1 MTRAPY
7 RSGVTLVE
15 MLVVL
20 AIIAVLATMV
30 YKATSG
36 LGNQSQERRQK
47 KAFVMLDSA
56 LDEYYEAKDR
66 FPESK
71 PLSAYSNDSDWRR
84 DNVEI
89 LYEELYSVPSARA
102 QLLKLAPKQLDPW
115 QGAQNAVHLIYD
127 VWGTVLSYEWTKGNA
142 FPVLISGGPDRE
154 FAAQGRESA
163 AVDDVTNR

>member
-1 MTRAPY
+1 MIRAQTK
-7 RSGVTLVE
+7 SGVTLVE

-20 AIIAVLATMV
+20 TIIIVLATMV

-36 LGNQSQERRQK
+36 LGNRSQERRQR

-66 FPESK
+66 FPVSN

-89 LYEELYSVPSARA
+89 LYEELHTIPSARA
-102 QLLKLAPKQLDPW
+102 RLLKLSPKQLDRW
-115 QGAQNAVHLIYD
+115 QGAQNAVHQIYD
-127 VWGTVLSYEWTKGNA
+127 VWGTLLSYEWIKGNA
-142 FPVLISGGPDRE
+142 YPILISAGPDKT
-154 FAAQGRESA
+154 FAT
-163 AVDDVTNR
+163 VDDISNR